1 MMTPLT
7 LPAPAKLNLFLHV
20 VGRRPDGYHALQTL
34 FQFLD
39 FGDSLNFTPI
49 AEPKVT
55 IQCSQT
61 DLAGPNNLVNRA
73 VALVQNEF
81 PKHWRGLRIDIDKRL
96 PTGGGL
102 GGGSSDAATTLLAL
116 RHFWQLPLSMTD
128 LASLGLQLG
137 ADVPVFVNGQ
147 AAFAEG
153 IGEQLTPCQP
163 QSPWYL
169 VIHPGVSVSTQSIFQ
184 HPDLPRA
191 SALIQPQH
199 WTWENTRNDCEPLV
213 RQLHPEVANALDW
226 LVEYAP
232 SRLTGTGACIFGRF
246 DSQTAATDTLAQLP
260 APWTGFVARGLNES
274 PVCSLLRQAST
285 VNLTKQY

>member
-1 MMTPLT
+1 MKTPLT

-20 VGRRPDGYHALQTL
+20 VGRRPDGYHLLQTL

-39 FGDSLNFTPI
+39 YGDSLTFTPH
-49 AEPKVT
+49 ADAQVSVN
-55 IQCSQT
+55 CSEV
-61 DLAGPNNLVNRA
+61 DLNGPSNLVNRA
-73 VALVQNEF
+73 VELIRNQY
-81 PKHWRGLRIDIDKRL
+81 PDHWQGLRIDIDKRL
-96 PTGGGL
+96 PAGGGL
-102 GGGSSDAATTLLAL
+102 GGGSSDAATALLAL
-116 RHFWQLPLSMTD
+116 RHFWQLPLSVSE
-128 LASLGLQLG
+128 LADIGLQLG
-137 ADVPVFVNGQ
+137 ADVPVFIHGQ

-153 IGEQLTPCQP
+153 IGEQLQSVQP
-163 QSPWYL
+163 PSPWYL
-169 VIHPGVSVSTQSIFQ
+169 VIHPGVHVSTAAIFQ

-191 SALIQPQH
+191 TPSIQPQH
-199 WTWENTRNDCEPLV
+199 WTWENTQNDCTQLV
-213 RQLHPEVANALDW
+213 RHLHPEVAKALDW

>member
-1 MMTPLT
+1 MKSPLT
-7 LPAPAKLNLFLHV
+7 LPAPAKLNLFLHI
-20 VGRRPDGYHALQTL
+20 VGRRADGYHMLNTL

-39 FGDSLNFTPI
+39 HGDSLTFTPT
-49 AEPKVT
+49 ATATVSVH
-55 IQCSQT
+55 CSQPT
-61 DLAGPNNLVNRA
+61 LEGPDNLVNRA
-73 VALVQNEF
+73 VQLVQEKF
-81 PKHWRGLRIDIDKRL
+81 PNHWHGLRIDIEKRL
-96 PTGGGL
+96 PVGGGL

-116 RHFWQLPLSMTD
+116 RHLWQLPMSD
-128 LASLGLQLG
+128 DELAQLGVQLG
-137 ADVPVFVNGQ
+137 ADVPVFVHGN
-147 AAFAEG
+147 AAFAVG
-153 IGEQLTPCQP
+153 IGEQLTACQP
-163 QSPWYL
+163 ASPWYL
-169 VIHPGVSVSTQSIFQ
+169 VIHPDIHISTREIFQ

-191 SALIQPQH
+191 STPIQSHQ
-199 WTWENTRNDCEPLV
+199 WTWENTHNDCEQLV